1 MINESSFGMPYS
13 HEAEVSVLGS
23 CLINKD
29 ALAEV
34 AGTLLPEDFYE
45 ERHKILFQVMTQ
57 MYEEGIPVD
66 LVTFVERLKRDN
78 LLDVVGGQEY
88 VAQVASSVYTAANV
102 GTYAKLVKERSLQRS
117 LIRVG
122 TEIARLGYTGKNIE
136 EDLDKAQQLV
146 FSLSMWKYMKSA
158 TPVSELVKRY
168 YSLIEER
175 YAQRSRVTGYP
186 TGLQKLDE
194 LLTGFQKSDLLIL
207 AARPGM
213 GKTAFALNVA
223 TYMSMEEEIPV
234 LFFSLEMSA
243 TQLVQRLLSAV
254 SNVPSQKLKT
264 GYLATEDF
272 DALRIAMSRLEDAP
286 LWIDESPG
294 LSVLEIRSRARRAVA
309 ELGIKMIII
318 DYLQLIRLGQNVDN
332 RVQEV
337 SEITRSLK
345 NLARELDI
353 PLLVLSQL
361 SRAVEQRADKR
372 PQLSDLRESGSIEQ
386 DADVVMFLYS
396 EDYYKQ
402 QKGLRPE
409 NSAVELVVAKHRN
422 GPTGEVKLMF
432 RKDIG
437 RFYSLEEN
445 VWGDEGAAVS
455 EE

>member
-1 MINESSFGMPYS
+1 M
-13 HEAEVSVLGS
+13 
-23 CLINKD
+23 
-29 ALAEV
+29 
-34 AGTLLPEDFYE
+34 
-45 ERHKILFQVMTQ
+45 FQMMTQ
-57 MYEEGIPVD
+57 MYEEGVPVD

-78 LLDVVGGQEY
+78 LLDGVCGQDY
-88 VAQVASSVYTAANV
+88 IAQVASSVYTAANV
-102 GTYAKLVKERSLQRS
+102 SAYAKLVKERSLQRS

-122 TEIARLGYTGKNIE
+122 TEIARLGYTGKNVE
-136 EDLDKAQQLV
+136 EDLDRAQQLV
-146 FSLSMWKYMKSA
+146 FNLSMWKYMKSA
-158 TPVSELVKRY
+158 APVSELVKQY
-168 YSLIEER
+168 YQLIEER

-186 TGLQKLDE
+186 TGLKRLDE
-194 LLTGFQKSDLLIL
+194 QLAGLQKSDLLIL

-213 GKTAFALNVA
+213 GKTAFALNIA
-223 TYMSMEEEIPV
+223 SYMAIEAHIPV

-243 TQLVQRLLSAV
+243 TQLVQRLLSSVA
-254 SNVPSQKLKT
+254 NVPSQKLKT
-264 GYLATEDF
+264 GYLGTDDF

-294 LSVLEIRSRARRAVA
+294 LSVLEIRSRARRAVV
-309 ELGIKMIII
+309 EQGIKVIVI
-318 DYLQLIRLGQNVDN
+318 DYLQLVRLGQNIDN

-409 NSAVELVVAKHRN
+409 SSTMDLMVAKHRN
-422 GPTGEVKLMF
+422 GPTGEVKLLF

-445 VWGDEGAAVS
+445 EDIWGDEGAADG
-455 EE
+455 E

>member
-1 MINESSFGMPYS
+1 
-13 HEAEVSVLGS
+13 
-23 CLINKD
+23 
-29 ALAEV
+29 
-34 AGTLLPEDFYE
+34 
-45 ERHKILFQVMTQ
+45 
-57 MYEEGIPVD
+57 
-66 LVTFVERLKRDN
+66 
-78 LLDVVGGQEY
+78 
-88 VAQVASSVYTAANV
+88 
-102 GTYAKLVKERSLQRS
+102 
-117 LIRVG
+117 
-122 TEIARLGYTGKNIE
+122 
-136 EDLDKAQQLV
+136 
-146 FSLSMWKYMKSA
+146 
-158 TPVSELVKRY
+158 
-168 YSLIEER
+168 
-175 YAQRSRVTGYP
+175 
-186 TGLQKLDE
+186 
-194 LLTGFQKSDLLIL
+194 
-207 AARPGM
+207 
-213 GKTAFALNVA
+213 
-223 TYMSMEEEIPV
+223 
-234 LFFSLEMSA
+234 
-243 TQLVQRLLSAV
+243 
-254 SNVPSQKLKT
+254 
-264 GYLATEDF
+264 LATEDF